1 MSAPWIE
8 AWKAW
13 LARGAELFVKRE
25 GPVST
30 TPPQRVAPPHDP
42 HAPAQTPAHRKGPP
56 HRSGQR
62 HG

>member
-13 LARGAELFVKRE
+13 LARGAELFTKPAAPDP
-25 GPVST
+25 GK
-30 TPPQRVAPPHDP
+30 PQRAAPS
-42 HAPAQTPAHRKGPP
+42 APANKAHEAPAVRKAPP

>member
-13 LARGAELFVKRE
+13 LARGAELFSRP
-25 GPVST
+25 GP
-30 TPPQRVAPPHDP
+30 PAPGKPQRAAPEPRSP
-42 HAPAQTPAHRKGPP
+42 APREHVGQKPST